1 MNMKSMKLVIPL
13 FAIFLVVSPCLAD
26 SECRDADGNSV
37 EQTQCADGADAST
50 ANAPG
55 LPEEALAQVHELNV
69 RLRYFKAIGFHK
81 QSNQKRDEIEAIYD
95 EYGVPL
101 PDEYKE

>member
-1 MNMKSMKLVIPL
+1 MNMKSMKLAIPL
-13 FAIFLVVSPCLAD
+13 LAIFLVVSPCLAD

-37 EQTQCADGADAST
+37 EQAQCADGADAST
-50 ANAPG
+50 ASVPD
-55 LPEEALAQVHELNV
+55 LPEEVLAQVYDLNV
-69 RLRYFKAIGFHK
+69 KLRFFKAIGFHSH
-81 QSNQKRDEIEAIYD
+81 SNQKRDEIEAIYD

>member
-1 MNMKSMKLVIPL
+1 MNMKSMKLAIPL
-13 FAIFLVVSPCLAD
+13 FAIFLVVSTCLAD

-37 EQTQCADGADAST
+37 EQAQCADGADAAT
-50 ANAPG
+50 ASVPG
-55 LPEEALAQVHELNV
+55 LPEEALAQVNDLNV
-69 RLRYFKAIGFHK
+69 KLRFFKAIGFHTHSK
-81 QSNQKRDEIEAIYD
+81 EKRDEIEAIYD